1 MTYSRDR
8 LIGKAIAQRRAFV
21 QPDAMSAQ
29 ISPSRVVLDT
39 NVCLDLFFFRDPRC
53 QVLAQALAEGRVQAV
68 SRADCHAEWLRV
80 LTYPDLPITDAGRQ
94 QAMAAYDGRLSFPA
108 LEDKAGTALPRCRD
122 PDDQMFL
129 EVALAAGASAL
140 VTKDNELLRLASRC
154 PWFAIV
160 LPEAWQP

>member
-1 MTYSRDR
+1 
-8 LIGKAIAQRRAFV
+8 
-21 QPDAMSAQ
+21 MSAQ
-29 ISPSRVVLDT
+29 TSLPRVVLDT

-53 QVLAQALAEGRVQAV
+53 QALAQALAEGRVQAV

-94 QAMAAYDGRLSFPA
+94 QAMAAYDAHLSFPELA
-108 LEDKAGTALPRCRD
+108 EKTGVALPRCRD

-129 EVALAAGASAL
+129 EVALGAGAGAL

-160 LPEAWQP
+160 LPEAWMP

>member
-1 MTYSRDR
+1 
-8 LIGKAIAQRRAFV
+8 
-21 QPDAMSAQ
+21 MSAH
-29 ISPSRVVLDT
+29 PPLPRVVLDT

-53 QVLAQALAEGRVQAV
+53 QVLAQALTEGWVQAV

-94 QAMAAYDGRLSFPA
+94 QAMTAYDAQLAFPELA
-108 LEDKAGTALPRCRD
+108 EKPGVALPRCRD

-129 EVALAAGASAL
+129 EVALAAGAGAL

-160 LPEAWQP
+160 LPEAWSP

>member
-1 MTYSRDR
+1 
-8 LIGKAIAQRRAFV
+8 
-21 QPDAMSAQ
+21 MSDEM
-29 ISPSRVVLDT
+29 PPRVVLDT

-53 QVLAQALAEGRVQAV
+53 HALAQALDEGRVQAV
-68 SRADCHAEWLRV
+68 SQADCHAEWLRV

-94 QAMAAYDGRLSFPA
+94 EAMEAYDRCLSFPA
-108 LEDKAGTALPRCRD
+108 LAEKPGITLPRCRD

-129 EVALAAGASAL
+129 EVALAAGAGAL

-160 LPEAWQP
+160 LPEAWLL

>member
-1 MTYSRDR
+1 
-8 LIGKAIAQRRAFV
+8 
-21 QPDAMSAQ
+21 MSAQ
-29 ISPSRVVLDT
+29 PFPPRVVLDT

-94 QAMAAYDGRLSFPA
+94 QAMAAYDAHLSFPE
-108 LEDKAGTALPRCRD
+108 LEEKHDVALPRCRD

-129 EVALAAGASAL
+129 EVALGAGAGAL

-154 PWFAIV
+154 EWFAIV

>member
-1 MTYSRDR
+1 
-8 LIGKAIAQRRAFV
+8 
-21 QPDAMSAQ
+21 MSAQ
-29 ISPSRVVLDT
+29 PFPPRVVLDT

-53 QVLAQALAEGRVQAV
+53 QALAQALTEGRVQAV

-94 QAMAAYDGRLSFPA
+94 QAMAAYDAHLSFPD
-108 LEDKAGTALPRCRD
+108 LEEKLDVDLPRCRD

-129 EVALAAGASAL
+129 EVALTAGAGAL

-154 PWFAIV
+154 KWFAIV